1 MRTMRRSFGITACW
15 LTGMLVTGCADT
27 RPASIAASNEVFGPT
42 SVAGG
47 GVDRIDD
54 RWAAV
59 ALDARQGDEVHAIFR
74 EMVEGPVEPL
84 RPAPHGIRFEDVPRA
99 ILNAAPT
106 VEMAVMSGGL
116 LPEEVRVDYRDALG
130 RRAAVVV
137 ELRPLGAMVSVSYD
151 VAGGDAAD
159 DRAGLTIEIQRILDD
174 LEVDPD
180 SPRTIRIVRRE
191 IESIGGVV
199 EDVDVVPERYR
210 YTVLMLDE
218 QEVDIV
224 IRREPPPRIVSWSTT
239 AGLFGDDARGEALG
253 RALESALRAWGRV
266 PESD

>member
-1 MRTMRRSFGITACW
+1 MRRSFGIMACW

-27 RPASIAASNEVFGPT
+27 RPPSIAASNEVFGPT
-42 SVAGG
+42 SVGG
-47 GVDRIDD
+47 QGVDGIDD

-59 ALDARQGDEVHAIFR
+59 TLDARQGDEVHAIFR

-99 ILNAAPT
+99 ILNAAPK

-116 LPEEVRVDYRDALG
+116 LPEQVRVGYHDDLG

-137 ELRPLGAMVSVSYD
+137 DLRALGAMVSVSYD
-151 VAGGDAAD
+151 KAGVDVAD
-159 DRAGLTIEIQRILDD
+159 DHLPLMIEIQRILDD
-174 LEVDPD
+174 LEVDFD
-180 SPRTIRIVRRE
+180 STRTIRIIRRE
-191 IESIGGVV
+191 IESIGGTV

-224 IRREPPPRIVSWSTT
+224 IRREPPPRILSWSAT
-239 AGLFGDDARGEALG
+239 AGLFGNDARGAALG
-253 RALESALRAWGRV
+253 RELESTLRAWGRI
-266 PESD
+266 PEPE